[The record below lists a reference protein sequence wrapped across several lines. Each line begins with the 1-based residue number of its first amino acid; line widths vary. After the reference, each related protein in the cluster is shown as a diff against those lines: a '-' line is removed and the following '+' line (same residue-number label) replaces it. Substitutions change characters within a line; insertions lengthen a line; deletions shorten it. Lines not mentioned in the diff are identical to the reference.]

1 MQRLTLT
8 APIVPYSSYGIL
20 AIRYARAIEHIT
32 GAYVSIRAISVS
44 EAFGCNVP
52 PDIRQRFVQGPQPE
66 EWELLMHPP
75 NSFCPTPG
83 KKTAMLTMWEATRLP
98 PYGVEFLNKA
108 DLVIVP
114 TSWNAS
120 CFSACGVETEIRTM
134 PLGVDPELFQW
145 RPYPAGL
152 NDLVV
157 FGAAGRMA
165 HGGVRKGINEVIQAF
180 QKAFPTAKD
189 VRLHVKA
196 FPDCPVTQVDD
207 PRIVVT
213 RAHLSDA
220 QLASWLQNIHVFVSA
235 ARAEGWGLFQ
245 HEAMALGRA
254 VMTVNF
260 GGVREFFRPDLGY
273 EVEYRLKPAK
283 LAYEGC
289 GHWAEPDEDSMID
302 QMRNVYLD
310 RTGAIAKGARA
321 AAHIAPLTWDNSGA
335 RLVAM
340 LRECG
345 AL

>member
-1 MQRLTLT
+1 MRLTLT

-20 AIRYARAIEHIT
+20 AIRYARAIERIT

-52 PDIRQRFVQGPQPE
+52 PDIRQRFVNGPQPE

-83 KKTAMLTMWEATRLP
+83 KKTAMLTMYESTRLP

-108 DLVIVP
+108 SLVIVP

-120 CFSACGVETEIRTM
+120 CFSACGVETEIRTL

-145 RPYPAGL
+145 RHFPASID
-152 NDLVV
+152 DLVV
-157 FGAAGRMA
+157 FGTAGRMA

-196 FPDCPVTQVDD
+196 FPDCPVIELND
-207 PRIVVT
+207 PRIIVT
-213 RAHLSDA
+213 RAYFSDQQFA
-220 QLASWLQNIHVFVSA
+220 NWIQHIHVFVSA
-235 ARAEGWGLFQ
+235 ARAEGWGLIQ
-245 HEAMALGRA
+245 HESLAMGRP

-260 GGVREFFRPDLGY
+260 GGVREFFRPDFGY
-273 EVEYRLKPAK
+273 EVEYRLRPAQM
-283 LAYEGC
+283 AYAGC
-289 GHWAEPDEDSMID
+289 GHWAEPDEDSMVE
-302 QMRNVYLD
+302 QMRRIYLNKVE
-310 RTGAIAKGARA
+310 AIAKGARA
-321 AAHIAPLTWDNSGA
+321 AAYIAPLTWANSEM